1 LLLEDKENIWDF
13 VLQQATWFDCV
24 IQKLKKRK
32 DWRMSDIWI
41 YVGVIAGFISIGVA
55 LFLFYW
61 VKKQDPGSA
70 KAQEVASWI
79 KAGARS
85 YLKRLYTALGILAVI
100 IGIIISIIFS
110 LHLGEAGGGEFDLT
124 NGLKMAGAFI
134 FGALCSSIAGYMG
147 MGVAVEANVR
157 TATAAKESLNKAFR
171 LSFYA
176 GSVMGLAMVGLA
188 VIGMS
193 VIFLLTR
200 EAEAVLGFSFGA
212 STLALLAKAGGGIY
226 TKTADIAADLVGKV
240 EVGIPEDD
248 PRNPAVVADN
258 VGDNVGDVAGMGADI
273 FDSYV
278 ASAVAVM
285 LLGSTMANNPNQQ
298 YTILPLVICTLGIV
312 ASLIGIQFVR
322 VKENGRPGAAL
333 NRGTIITCIIFGAFM
348 VALVLLGKMNLSILW
363 STLIGLVVG
372 VIIGFT
378 SDYYTSDQYKPVN
391 ETAKVSGSGA
401 AITIITGFSYGL
413 VSIVPSIIGII
424 IAMVLSFYLSEASG
438 LGGVYGIGISAVGM
452 LAISGMIVSADA
464 YGPIVDNARGISEM
478 ADMGQEVIDRA
489 DILDSAGN
497 TAKAITK
504 GFSISAAALTVLA
517 LFAAYAEVIE
527 KTGITISISLRD
539 PLVVAGVLAGAMTP
553 PLFSALT
560 MLSVTHN
567 AFDMIEEIR
576 GQFRDNPGILA
587 GTALPDYEKCV
598 GLAAQGALTSLIL
611 PAFLAVGFPLIIGF
625 ILGPNA
631 LGGFLGGSIFTGV
644 IFALLMSN
652 AGGLWDNSK
661 KFIES
666 GQYGGVGSEAHKA
679 GVVGDTV
686 GDPFKDTAGPSLNTL
701 ITVMSLV
708 SSLFAPVIAAFHLF

>member
-1 LLLEDKENIWDF
+1 MLE
-13 VLQQATWFDCV
+13 
-24 IQKLKKRK
+24 
-32 DWRMSDIWI
+32 IWI
-41 YVGVIAGFISIGVA
+41 YIGIVAGLISIGVA
-55 LFLFYW
+55 IFLFYW
-61 VKKQDPGSA
+61 VKRQDPGSPR
-70 KAQEVASWI
+70 AQQVASWI
-79 KAGARS
+79 RDGARS
-85 YLKRLYTALGILAVI
+85 YLKRLYTALTLVAVVLGIILAV
-100 IGIIISIIFS
+100 IFS
-110 LHLGEAGGGEFDLT
+110 LHLGEADNAVKFDIANGG
-124 NGLKMAGAFI
+124 KMAGAFV
-134 FGALCSSIAGYMG
+134 FGALCSALAGYMG

-193 VIFLLTR
+193 VIYLLTHQP
-200 EAEAVLGFSFGA
+200 EAVLGFSFGA
-212 STLALLAKAGGGIY
+212 SALALLAKAGGGIY

-240 EVGIPEDD
+240 ELGIPEDD

-285 LLGSTMANNPNQQ
+285 LLGSTMANNPGQQ
-298 YTILPLVICTLGIV
+298 YTILPLVLCTLGIV

-322 VKENGRPGAAL
+322 VKENGRPGTAL
-333 NRGTIITCIIFGAFM
+333 NRGTIITCIIFAAF
-348 VALVLLGKMNLSILW
+348 VAALVLIGKMNLSILW
-363 STLIGLVVG
+363 STVTGLVVG
-372 VIIGFT
+372 VVIGFT
-378 SDYYTSDQYKPVN
+378 SDYFTSDQYKPVL

-401 AITIITGFSYGL
+401 AINIITGFSYGL
-413 VSIVPSIIGII
+413 ISIVPSVIGII
-424 IAMVLSFYLSEASG
+424 IAMLVSYFVSEASG
-438 LGGVYGIGISAVGM
+438 LSGIYGIGISAVGM

-464 YGPIVDNARGISEM
+464 YGPIVDNARGIAEM

-489 DILDSAGN
+489 DVLDSAGN

-504 GFSISAAALTVLA
+504 GFAISAAALTVLA
-517 LFAAYAEVIE
+517 LFAAYSEVIE
-527 KTGITISISLRD
+527 ASGFSIQINLRD
-539 PLVVAGVLAGAMTP
+539 PLVVAGVLFGAMTP

-587 GTALPDYEKCV
+587 GTSLPDYAKCV
-598 GLAAQGALTSLIL
+598 GLAAQGALSSLVI
-611 PAFLAVGFPLIIGF
+611 PAFISVGLPLLFGF
-625 ILGPNA
+625 ILGPKA
-631 LGGFLGGSIFTGV
+631 LCGFLGGAIFTGV
-644 IFALLMSN
+644 IFALFMSN
-652 AGGLWDNSK
+652 AGGLWDNAK
-661 KFIES
+661 KYIET
-666 GQYGGVGSEAHKA
+666 GQFGGIGSDAHKA

-708 SSLFAPVIAAFHLF
+708 SSLFAPVIAVFHIF

>member
-1 LLLEDKENIWDF
+1 
-13 VLQQATWFDCV
+13 
-24 IQKLKKRK
+24 
-32 DWRMSDIWI
+32 MSNLWI
-41 YVGVIAGFISIGVA
+41 YIGIAAGLLSIGVA
-55 LFLFYW
+55 IFLFFW
-61 VKKQDPGSA
+61 VKRQDPGSEKA
-70 KAQEVASWI
+70 KEVASWI
-79 KAGARS
+79 REGART
-85 YLKRLYTALGILAVI
+85 YLKRLYVALTIVAVI
-100 IGIIISIIFS
+100 LGLIIAIIFS
-110 LHLGEAGGGEFDLT
+110 LNLGDAA
-124 NGLKMAGAFI
+124 NGITLAPSKGIIMALSFV
-134 FGALCSSIAGYMG
+134 FGALCSAVAGYMG

-157 TATAAKESLNKAFR
+157 TATAAKDSLNKAFR

-193 VIFLLTR
+193 IIFLVTG

-285 LLGSTMANNPNQQ
+285 LLGATMAENLRFQ
-298 YTILPLVICTLGIV
+298 YTILPLILCTLGIF

-322 VKENGRPGAAL
+322 VKEKGKPGAAL
-333 NRGTIITCIIFGAFM
+333 NRGTIITCIIFGLMVTAF
-348 VALVLLGKMNLSILW
+348 VLLGGWNLSILW
-363 STLIGLVVG
+363 STLTGLVTG
-372 VIIGFT
+372 VIVGFT
-378 SDYYTSDQYKPVN
+378 SDYYTSDEHKPVK
-391 ETAKVSGSGA
+391 ETARVSGSGA
-401 AITIITGFSYGL
+401 AINIITGFSYGL
-413 VSIVPSIIGII
+413 ISIVPSIIGIV
-424 IAMVLSFYLSEASG
+424 IATLLSYYLTEASG
-438 LGGVYGIGISAVGM
+438 LNGIYGIGISAVGM

-464 YGPIVDNARGISEM
+464 YGPIVDNARGIAEM
-478 ADMGQEVIDRA
+478 AGMGQEVIDRA
-489 DILDSAGN
+489 DVLDSAGN

-517 LFAAYAEVIE
+517 LFAAYSEVVE
-527 KTGITISISLRD
+527 AAGITIDISLRN

-553 PLFSALT
+553 PLFSALL

-576 GQFRDNPGILA
+576 RQFREKPGILA
-587 GTALPDYEKCV
+587 GTEKPDYERCV
-598 GLAAQGALTSLIL
+598 GLAAEGALSSLIF
-611 PAFLAVGFPLIIGF
+611 PAFLAVGFPLLVGF
-625 ILGPNA
+625 ILGPDA
-631 LGGFLGGSIFTGV
+631 LGGFLGGAIFTGV
-644 IFALLMSN
+644 IFALLMAN
-652 AGGLWDNSK
+652 AGGLWDNAK
-661 KFIES
+661 KYIET
-666 GQYGGVGSEAHKA
+666 GKFGGPGSDSHKA

-708 SSLFAPVIAAFHLF
+708 SSLFAPIIAAFHLF